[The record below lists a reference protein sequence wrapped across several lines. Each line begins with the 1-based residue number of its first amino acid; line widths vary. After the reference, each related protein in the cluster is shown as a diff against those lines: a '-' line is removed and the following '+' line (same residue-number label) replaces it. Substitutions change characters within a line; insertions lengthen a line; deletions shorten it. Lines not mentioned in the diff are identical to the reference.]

1 MTHRAAVRAIFVD
14 DMAPLAP
21 PGCIIAAGSEI
32 DVRLHRNSG
41 LNGIRA
47 TTEGV
52 PLK

>member
-1 MTHRAAVRAIFVD
+1 MTHRVAFLAIFAN

-21 PGCIIAAGSEI
+21 PDCIIAAGSEI
-32 DVRLHRNSG
+32 GVRLHRYSD